1 VYVVIRTAFQTT
13 EQGEEHLLGMA
24 VAPLSRQHLLGMALA
39 MRMSHPGKLN
49 GQRMLYIYIFIH
61 VNEVDSTVYDDR
73 YAAWSAGNL

>member
-13 EQGEEHLLGMA
+13 EQGEE
-24 VAPLSRQHLLGMALA
+24 HLLGMALA

-73 YAAWSAGNL
+73 YAA